1 MVPRPLR
8 IALFGLACLI
18 VTWTCLAP
26 TSDLPTVSLWDK
38 VEHLTAY
45 FGLTVIGAWAFPH
58 RLSRLSAG
66 LFGAGV
72 AIEIAQSLMGLG
84 RQGDPADALANTFG
98 IALGL
103 LAVLALHALIKV
115 KAPARGE

>member
-1 MVPRPLR
+1 MLPRPFR
-8 IALFGLACLI
+8 IAVFGLACLF
-18 VTWTCLAP
+18 VAWASLVPSSA
-26 TSDLPTVSLWDK
+26 LPSVSLWDK

-58 RLSRLSAG
+58 RLSRLAAG

-72 AIEIAQSLMGLG
+72 AIEIAQSLMALG

-103 LAVLALHALIKV
+103 LATLALRALIKV
-115 KAPARGE
+115 KAPAGGE